1 MAAIGNTCILIVQG
15 RPRSRAGRGGG
26 ARPKGLSES
35 RTCFPLGEAPPPLAG
50 TRPAVAAEG
59 VSRGRSGARGGGGG
73 SGCPAAREASVPQ
86 LKEFKIST
94 RPCRIRCWIS
104 FARHRLPAAGR
115 WRGTETGFRPGSEA
129 LTDLAAGRGRAR
141 TGNADRQPRR
151 DEGERAFLP
160 LLATTP
166 DLPDLP
172 DLPRR
177 PRRPRRPGAKPGRG
191 PGGRAGADGG
201 TPEAAIARPLPRPG
215 GRPPWG
221 PAGLGSPW
229 GGGPRWRA
237 GGWRLLLSL
246 PAEVIPEGGQAG
258 RGGACGGGDRG
269 GNPGPRTRASPKSP
283 PDAVN
288 SSVCVWA
295 AGRGGGAQE
304 PGR

>member
-26 ARPKGLSES
+26 GRPKVLSES
-35 RTCFPLGEAPPPLAG
+35 RTCFLLGEAPPPLAG

-59 VSRGRSGARGGGGG
+59 VSRGRSGAGGGGAEVRGAPRPGKPQFHSSRNSRSPPALVGFGVGFRSLVTGFRPRGGGGG
-73 SGCPAAREASVPQ
+73 RKRGSVRAPRHSRTSLRAGDGPGPAMP
-86 LKEFKIST
+86 
-94 RPCRIRCWIS
+94 
-104 FARHRLPAAGR
+104 
-115 WRGTETGFRPGSEA
+115 TGK
-129 LTDLAAGRGRAR
+129 RAR
-141 TGNADRQPRR
+141 TRG
-151 DEGERAFLP
+151 EGPPFLSLPP
-160 LLATTP
+160 LPTSPTSPTSPAAP
-166 DLPDLP
+166 AAPW
-172 DLPRR
+172 
-177 PRRPRRPGAKPGRG
+177 PGAKPGLG

-201 TPEAAIARPLPRPG
+201 PPEAAVARPLPRPG

-229 GGGPRWRA
+229 GGGPRRRA
-237 GGWRLLLSL
+237 GGWRLLRQRK
-246 PAEVIPEGGQAG
+246 EVIPEGGQAG